1 MIIISKNIKPET
13 QKIESR
19 WHPSIHQVQI
29 IENKPN
35 FPISWL
41 NIQGYC
47 EYSLYLENFQH
58 IHIEDTQQMTTGTD
72 EHQIL
77 EDEFKKTATVMS
89 YDEMQEISQKQK
101 VVSREFFVISSTD
114 GIRGFIDEIWIM
126 PDRIVIIDDKPGDKA
141 YDSMKNQVYAYALA
155 YQQMN
160 PDDKRD
166 IYVALRTRLTDN
178 IFWQTKFTSEEKYQI
193 KRLISRMQQL
203 ITGKTFFKPTSNSNK
218 CKACRFNQVCDNSM
232 SIK

>member
-13 QKIESR
+13 QKIKSR
-19 WHPSIHQVQI
+19 WHPSIRQVQI

-41 NIQGYC
+41 NTQGYC

-58 IHIEDTQQMTTGTD
+58 IQVEDTQQMTTGTD

-77 EDEFKKTATVMS
+77 EDEFKKTAKVMS

-101 VVSREFFVISSTD
+101 VVSREFFVISPSD

-126 PDRIVIIDDKPGDKA
+126 PDSVVII
-141 YDSMKNQVYAYALA
+141 
-155 YQQMN
+155 
-160 PDDKRD
+160 DDKRD

-178 IFWQTKFTSEEKYQI
+178 IFWQTKFTSNEKYQI
-193 KRLISRMQQL
+193 KRLINHMQQL